1 MVGNERI
8 SCVESPMAYLIHP
21 TAIVDPECEIGDGVE
36 IGPGCVLRGRIRIG
50 AGTKLIASVQ
60 MSGPVEIG
68 ENCAFYPF
76 SCVGFPPQDFKF
88 KLGDATAGV
97 RIGSGTILRE
107 SATIHAASKAENPT
121 IVGDRVY
128 MMVSSHVGHDARVGN
143 NVILANSALLA
154 GHSQVFDNAIMS
166 GNTAIHQFNRLGR
179 LGFISGN
186 TCSAVDVPPF
196 CVMAS
201 RNTLN
206 GINVVGMRR
215 AGIPRD
221 QITLVR
227 EAYRSCFRTN
237 MMRKQLIAELERR
250 GADCPPILEM
260 AEFCATAKRSIA
272 HGDTRLPEED
282 SVE

>member
-1 MVGNERI
+1 
-8 SCVESPMAYLIHP
+8 MAYLIHP
-21 TAIVDPECEIGDGVE
+21 TAIVDPECELGEGVE
-36 IGPGCVLRGRIRIG
+36 IGPGCVLRGRVRLG

-68 ENCAFYPF
+68 EHCTFYPF
-76 SCVGFPPQDFKF
+76 ACVGFPPQDFKF

-107 SATIHAASKAENPT
+107 AATIHAASKPDVPT
-121 IVGDRVY
+121 IVGDKVF
-128 MMVSSHVGHDARVGN
+128 MMVSSHVGHDAKVGN

-154 GHSQVFDNAIMS
+154 GHSQIFDNAILS
-166 GNTAIHQFNRLGR
+166 GNTAVHQFNRVGR

-186 TCSAVDVPPF
+186 ACAAVDVPPF
-196 CVMAS
+196 CVMAY

-221 QITLVR
+221 QITKVR
-227 EAYRSCFRTN
+227 EAYRACFRTN
-237 MMRKQLIAELERR
+237 MMRKVLIEELTRR
-250 GADCPPILEM
+250 GADCPPIMEM
-260 AEFCATAKRSIA
+260 AEFCSNAKRAIG
-272 HGDTRLPEED
+272 HGGGASEED